1 MPELTVTHIA
11 LLVIAAVIGAVAA
24 WVLRGKR
31 AVQEKAAV
39 SQQWQSQVD
48 AQRREH
54 GRLLEQNKSL
64 MEQVSQYQAQ
74 HADAKNRAK
83 ELSLAVQE
91 AFQRRDQ
98 LQREI
103 KDIRG
108 NLETVLSERDQLAS
122 SAQARG
128 DIEELLQEKDERID
142 KLAKE
147 LASWRDRLPP
157 LMERFR
163 ERNEE
168 AQRLE
173 AELAEANARIRELE
187 NRGTELAVDSTRI
200 EAVDHPEELT
210 SGLDASNDPS
220 DGPALQMDDRREED
234 GAAEGPVDSDDER
247 HGESPVESYDK
258 GGEERHDELDD
269 EVRDES
275 HDASDDDA
283 YDESHGESDDDVYDE
298 SHDVGFPD
306 HELADPPLRENRDDL
321 QMIKGVGPA
330 IEKTLNELGIFRLR
344 QIAEM
349 NEYDIDR
356 VARRLKGFH
365 SRIHRED
372 WIGQARTLIE
382 EAAHA

>member
-1 MPELTVTHIA
+1 MPELTVTLIV
-11 LLVIAAVIGAVAA
+11 LLVVAAVIGAVAA
-24 WVLRGKR
+24 WVLRAKR
-31 AVQEKAAV
+31 AEQEKAAV
-39 SQQWQSQVD
+39 NEQWQHQLD
-48 AQRREH
+48 AQRREQ
-54 GRLLEQNKSL
+54 GRLLDQNKSL
-64 MEQVSQYQAQ
+64 MEQVNQYQAQ

-122 SAQARG
+122 SVQARS
-128 DIEELLQEKDERID
+128 DTEELLREKDARID

-157 LMERFR
+157 LIDRFR

-168 AQRLE
+168 AQQLE
-173 AELAEANARIRELE
+173 VELAEANARIRDLE
-187 NRGTELAVDSTRI
+187 NARARVAVDETRI
-200 EAVDHPEELT
+200 EAVGHPEELT
-210 SGLDASNDPS
+210 EGRDASNDPS
-220 DGPALQMDDRREED
+220 DDVDDEETGEHPDGPLEPQMDDFDEDSGDGGREGTYDAGAD
-234 GAAEGPVDSDDER
+234 GAAAPIEEENLLANTAGDEETGEYPAGPPEPQMDDF
-247 HGESPVESYDK
+247 
-258 GGEERHDELDD
+258 DE
-269 EVRDES
+269 
-275 HDASDDDA
+275 DDD
-283 YDESHGESDDDVYDE
+283 DNFV
-298 SHDVGFPD
+298 
-306 HELADPPLRENRDDL
+306 DPPLREDRDDL

-330 IEKTLNELGIFRLR
+330 IEKTLNELGIFRFR
-344 QIAEM
+344 QIADM
-349 NEYDIDR
+349 SEYDIDR

-372 WIGQARTLIE
+372 WIGQARTLID

>member
-1 MPELTVTHIA
+1 MPELTVTLIV
-11 LLVIAAVIGAVAA
+11 LLVVAAVIGAVAA

-31 AVQEKAAV
+31 AEQEKSAV
-39 SQQWQSQVD
+39 SEQWQHQLD
-48 AQRREH
+48 AQRREQ
-54 GRLLEQNKSL
+54 GRLLDQNKSL
-64 MEQVSQYQAQ
+64 MEQVNQYQAQ

-108 NLETVLSERDQLAS
+108 NLETVLNERDQLAS
-122 SAQARG
+122 SVQARSET
-128 DIEELLQEKDERID
+128 EELLREKDARID

-157 LMERFR
+157 LIDRFR

-168 AQRLE
+168 AQHLE
-173 AELAEANARIRELE
+173 VELAEANARIRELE
-187 NRGTELAVDSTRI
+187 NARARVAVDETRI
-200 EAVDHPEELT
+200 EAVGHPEELT
-210 SGLDASNDPS
+210 EGMDASNDPS
-220 DGPALQMDDRREED
+220 DDVDGEETGEYPAGPPEPHMDDFDEDRGDEGRGETYEAGNDEAAAPIQEENLLANTADDEETGEYPAGPPEPQMDDF
-234 GAAEGPVDSDDER
+234 
-247 HGESPVESYDK
+247 
-258 GGEERHDELDD
+258 
-269 EVRDES
+269 
-275 HDASDDDA
+275 DADDD
-283 YDESHGESDDDVYDE
+283 DDFV
-298 SHDVGFPD
+298 
-306 HELADPPLRENRDDL
+306 DPPLREDRDDL

-330 IEKTLNELGIFRLR
+330 IEKTLNELGIFRFR
-344 QIAEM
+344 QIADM
-349 NEYDIDR
+349 SEYDIDR

-372 WIGQARTLIE
+372 WIGQARALID

>member
-1 MPELTVTHIA
+1 MPELTVTLIV
-11 LLVIAAVIGAVAA
+11 LLVVAAVIGAVAA

-31 AVQEKAAV
+31 AEQEKSAV
-39 SQQWQSQVD
+39 SEQWQHQLD
-48 AQRREH
+48 AQRREQ
-54 GRLLEQNKSL
+54 GRLLDQNKSL
-64 MEQVSQYQAQ
+64 MEQVNQYQAQ

-108 NLETVLSERDQLAS
+108 NLETVLNERDQLAS
-122 SAQARG
+122 SVQARSET
-128 DIEELLQEKDERID
+128 EELLREKDARID

-157 LMERFR
+157 LIDRFR

-168 AQRLE
+168 AQHLE
-173 AELAEANARIRELE
+173 VELAEANARIRELE
-187 NRGTELAVDSTRI
+187 NARARVAVDETRI
-200 EAVDHPEELT
+200 EAVGRPEELT
-210 SGLDASNDPS
+210 EGMDASNDPS
-220 DGPALQMDDRREED
+220 DDVDDEETGEYPAGPPEPQMDDFDEDSGDEGRGETSYAGNVEAAAPIEEENLLANTAGDEETGQYPAGPPEPQMDDFDED
-234 GAAEGPVDSDDER
+234 G
-247 HGESPVESYDK
+247 
-258 GGEERHDELDD
+258 
-269 EVRDES
+269 
-275 HDASDDDA
+275 DDDF
-283 YDESHGESDDDVYDE
+283 V
-298 SHDVGFPD
+298 
-306 HELADPPLRENRDDL
+306 DPPLREDRDDL

-330 IEKTLNELGIFRLR
+330 IEKTLNELGIFRFR
-344 QIAEM
+344 QIADM
-349 NEYDIDR
+349 SEYDIDR

-372 WIGQARTLIE
+372 WIGQARTLID

>member
-1 MPELTVTHIA
+1 MPPLTVTFIA
-11 LLVIAAVIGAVAA
+11 LLVVAAVVGAVAA
-24 WVLRGKR
+24 WIMRGKR
-31 AVQEKAAV
+31 AAQEKAAV
-39 SQQWQSQVD
+39 NQQWQNQVD

-54 GRLLEQNKSL
+54 GRLLDQNKSL

-108 NLETVLSERDQLAS
+108 NLETALSERDRLAS
-122 SAQARG
+122 SAEARSG
-128 DIEELLQEKDERID
+128 TEALLREKDERID

-157 LMERFR
+157 LIERFR
-163 ERNEE
+163 VRNEE

-173 AELAEANARIRELE
+173 EELAEARERIGELE
-187 NRGTELAVDSTRI
+187 RRRTEAAVDETRI
-200 EAVDHPEELT
+200 EAVRRSEELT
-210 SGLDASNDPS
+210 EGMDASNDPS
-220 DGPALQMDDRREED
+220 DAPEPAEQASDIPDDD
-234 GAAEGPVDSDDER
+234 GEASDER
-247 HGESPVESYDK
+247 Y
-258 GGEERHDELDD
+258 
-269 EVRDES
+269 
-275 HDASDDDA
+275 AS
-283 YDESHGESDDDVYDE
+283 
-298 SHDVGFPD
+298 
-306 HELADPPLRENRDDL
+306 ADPPLRDERDDL

-330 IEKTLNELGIFRLR
+330 IEKTLNELGIFRFR
-344 QIAEM
+344 QIADM
-349 NEYDIDR
+349 SEYDIDR

-372 WIGQARTLIE
+372 WIGQARTLIDD
-382 EAAHA
+382 AAHA